1 MSLYTYLDIYVCVVR
16 VRGPTHLLPVMV
28 LVCCTHQGCSLQIC
42 NLLPDSAPL
51 NSIGKDK
58 RPKSAQI
65 YLHTQRSSKPFCLH
79 FVSLSL
85 SQVIALV
92 IECCKSLNRSLKINI
107 WRWASLCKYSK
118 KERGKRLTLW
128 FWMQIWNRFRPTECS
143 GSVFFFFQPQLK
155 K

>member
-51 NSIGKDK
+51 NSIGKTKGLNLPRYICIRKDTANH
-58 RPKSAQI
+58 SAS
-65 YLHTQRSSKPFCLH
+65 TSF
-79 FVSLSL
+79 LSL

-118 KERGKRLTLW
+118 KKRGKRLTLW

-143 GSVFFFFQPQLK
+143 SSFFFQPQLK